1 MRHNPRMSA
10 DSLSDA
16 AAAPNRMGGLLRDST
31 LYFIGNLS
39 FKAIGFLMI
48 PFYAHFLSPEQSGV
62 LNLIELA
69 MQVVAIAFGLQ
80 TVGAALTR
88 IYHDQSTEAAR
99 RETVSTTM
107 LATIALA
114 GAIAAISIL
123 FAAPIAKAINVEG
136 QLALLRLAFGAMFFS
151 SIVEI
156 ALVYERMQSRAR
168 FYVAFN
174 TVGLVVTLS
183 LNIVLIGAFHFG
195 VLGFI
200 VSKLVVAVIGCAY
213 LLGRMWRE
221 IGIAWRTAIARAL
234 AIFGAPLIVS
244 GMSYFAVHF
253 SDRLFLAHV
262 SKAEVGVYSL
272 AYNFAFLLSVLIG
285 DSFSKSWGVSFYAH
299 ATGDDWQKRF
309 VTIGRWLI
317 FVLGTASIG
326 ISLFAR
332 DTLTLMVPQSY
343 YPPAFMLPVLVFG
356 YFLREVGDFFNS
368 MLLIGT
374 GSGLVGKI
382 AVAVAILNIVL
393 NAALIPFYGIW
404 GAAWATFGTWAI
416 YCAMCWLNA
425 ARKHQLPITPQPLA
439 LMLGLSAAT
448 LALRSTLT
456 TQNPIQNLA
465 ADTVTFAL
473 FLAAITTLYLHPT
486 ERLAAWHLARRTVRL

>member
-1 MRHNPRMSA
+1 MATDTAPE
-10 DSLSDA
+10 
-16 AAAPNRMGGLLRDST
+16 AAPAPSRMGGLLRDST

-39 FKAIGFLMI
+39 FKAIGFVMI

-88 IYHDQSTEAAR
+88 IYHDQSTEAGR
-99 RETVSTTM
+99 RETISTAM
-107 LATIALA
+107 LCTILLA
-114 GAIAAISIL
+114 GFIAIVSIA
-123 FAAPIAKAINVEG
+123 FADPIARAINVEG
-136 QLALLRLAFGAMFFS
+136 QTGLLRLAFGAMFFS

-156 ALVYERMQSRAR
+156 ALVHERMQSRAR
-168 FYVAFN
+168 FYLAY
-174 TVGLVVTLS
+174 TIVGLVATLS
-183 LNIVLIGAFHFG
+183 LNIVLIGVIHLG

-200 VSKLVVAVIGCAY
+200 VSKLVVAVAGCIY
-213 LLGRMWRE
+213 LLGRIWRE
-221 IGIAWRTAIARAL
+221 VGIVWRGALARAL
-234 AIFGAPLIVS
+234 AVFGAPLIVS

-253 SDRLFLAHV
+253 SDRLFLAHI
-262 SKAEVGVYSL
+262 SKADVGVYSM

-343 YPPAFMLPVLVFG
+343 YPPMFMLPVLVFG

-368 MLLIGT
+368 MLLIGA

-382 AVAVAILNIVL
+382 AVAVAVL
-393 NAALIPFYGIW
+393 NVALNAMLIPFYGIW

-416 YCAMCWLNA
+416 YCAMCWVNA
-425 ARKHQLPITPQPLA
+425 ARKHRLPMTPWPLA
-439 LMLGLSAAT
+439 LMLGLSAAA
-448 LALRSTLT
+448 LALRSLLAT
-456 TQNPIQNLA
+456 NSSIDNLA
-465 ADTVTFAL
+465 LDSVGFAL
-473 FLAAITTLYLHPT
+473 FLAAVTTLYLRST
-486 ERLAAWHLARRTVRL
+486 ERRDAWQLARRTLRL

>member
-1 MRHNPRMSA
+1 MCPDSA
-10 DSLSDA
+10 P
-16 AAAPNRMGGLLRDST
+16 AAPAATSLTGGLLRDST

-39 FKAIGFLMI
+39 FKAIGFVMI

-88 IYHDQSTEAAR
+88 IYHDQTTEAGR

-107 LATIALA
+107 LSTIALA
-114 GAIAAISIL
+114 AGIAAISIL
-123 FAAPIAKAINVEG
+123 FAAPIARAINVEG
-136 QLALLRLAFGAMFFS
+136 QLGLLRLAFGAMFFS
-151 SIVEI
+151 SIVEV
-156 ALVYERMQSRAR
+156 ALVHERMQSRAR
-168 FYVAFN
+168 FYLAYNIVS
-174 TVGLVVTLS
+174 LVITLS
-183 LNIVLIGAFHFG
+183 LNIVLIGVIHLG
-195 VLGFI
+195 VQGFI
-200 VSKLVVAVIGCAY
+200 ISKLVVAVAGCFY
-213 LLGRMWRE
+213 LLTRVWRE
-221 IGIAWRTAIARAL
+221 VGIAWRGAIARAL
-234 AIFGAPLIVS
+234 AVFGAPLIIS

-262 SKAEVGVYSL
+262 SKAEVGVYSM

-343 YPPAFMLPVLVFG
+343 YPPMFMMPVLVFG

-368 MLLIGT
+368 MLLIGA

-382 AVAVAILNIVL
+382 AVVVAILNIAM

-425 ARKHQLPITPQPLA
+425 ARKHRLPITPWPLA
-439 LMLGLSAAT
+439 LMLALSAAA
-448 LALRSTLT
+448 LGLRSSLASTSA
-456 TQNPIQNLA
+456 IQNLA
-465 ADTVTFAL
+465 TDTAAFTL
-473 FLAAITTLYLHPT
+473 FLAAVTTLYLHPT
-486 ERLAAWHLARRTVRL
+486 ERRDAWHLARRAVRL